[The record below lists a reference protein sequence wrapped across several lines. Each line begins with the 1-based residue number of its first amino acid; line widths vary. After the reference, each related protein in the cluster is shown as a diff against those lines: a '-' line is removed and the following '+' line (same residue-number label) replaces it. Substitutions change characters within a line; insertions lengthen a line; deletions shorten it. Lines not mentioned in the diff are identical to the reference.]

1 MVHSMRPLPFT
12 STQTDDLE
20 LACEI
25 ERDAQLLDGSA
36 TLERYLPTISNFS
49 AMPAA
54 LDAAIE
60 AAIRAMCVNN
70 AHTALEAA
78 GVLASRHP
86 NLADFIHAVAL
97 GFGLSERDSESM
109 EIDSIVFGRWRVLEI
124 LGSGATARVVR
135 ARDEL
140 LSSTSAT
147 VEVVIKRFEE
157 DQHGDARLHAFR
169 EMRALLNAP
178 VGLASRVVAFHAP
191 RGRTACI
198 VLLYEES
205 REMHLPEDIAAAVQA
220 VRMLHRAGIA
230 HGDLKPPHV
239 RLRADGSVFFID
251 FGQAIPATSEACRQD
266 LVRLFEIVTQAG
278 RPTATARL
286 ARLALTTRRNA
297 LLAGT
302 LRCMSPRW
310 QRYAIAGACL
320 SLALGVA
327 VGFGWNTWRAWTQ
340 PAHKL
345 VALVTGDRFVDAT
358 VDADGRLVGMRLDV
372 PEFAELFP
380 DSAGKPIAIRSIRFH
395 RDGSVTIFDLNG
407 NLMSR

>member
-1 MVHSMRPLPFT
+1 MVHPLRNRPFT
-12 STQTDDLE
+12 SVTTDDLE

-25 ERDAQLLDGSA
+25 ERDAQCLGGSA
-36 TLERYLPTISNFS
+36 TLERYLPAISNFP

-60 AAIRAMCVNN
+60 AAIQAMCANN

-78 GVLASRHP
+78 CALASRHP

-97 GFGLSERDSESM
+97 GFGLSQRDSESM
-109 EIDSIVFGRWRVLEI
+109 EVNTIMFGRWRVLEI
-124 LGSGATARVVR
+124 LGSGETARVVR

-140 LSSTSAT
+140 LSSTTAN

-157 DQHGDARLHAFR
+157 GQHGDARLHAFR

-191 RGRTACI
+191 QGHTACI
-198 VLLYEES
+198 VMLYEAS
-205 REMHLPEDIAAAVQA
+205 REMRLPEDIAAAVHA
-220 VRMLHRAGIA
+220 VRTLHRAGIA

-251 FGQAIPATSEACRQD
+251 FGHATPTTSEACRQD
-266 LVRLFEIVTQAG
+266 LVRLFDIAVHAG

-286 ARLALTTRRNA
+286 ARLALMTRRNT
-297 LLAGT
+297 LLAGI

-310 QRYAIAGACL
+310 QQRAIAGACL
-320 SLALGVA
+320 SLALGVV